1 MLRTRKEHGVYR
13 VGTSN
18 ENASKNNGNSEIQC
32 GWSGSLVENVNRL
45 LKKKSKI
52 SETIFTH
59 FNIVETKDFI
69 NDVLGFTSNKSDEL
83 VCPNRD
89 EADELNQIYG
99 ASSSEQDLLKEF
111 MELHKNAPASFKWY
125 LRFHHVTG
133 DHIDESEAAN
143 FEALFEAFK
152 RAQNDDV
159 FMRMKQQNAF
169 PLDFPESLTCEE
181 QQHIALQISKQ
192 MELKWEKNCNDQKQQ
207 QPKEL
212 KIKANTSNTIHSS
225 AEEFEGSNKEQNCT
239 SEKKTPI
246 RIEPVAEPTTKKA
259 NPPGCSQT
267 GTKKPKIPKALEDHN
282 YAASPPD
289 EEVNVP
295 EETEKTKKSKNFVRT
310 YATRPVRTYLK
321 VRGEQA
327 RYYSGELDLELRKQL
342 MKRRLFGGFAA
353 YHLMLHGPPTPM
365 ERPT

>member
-1 MLRTRKEHGVYR
+1 MHVQVRTQTRTFRTCNISVVRDQPGDSKCVRKLLCFKMLRTRKEHGVYR

-99 ASSSEQDLLKEF
+99 PFIDLKYADAVIFALSTAKLQRVDDLVSKSAAAYGSRSCPDKYKQMWVSAAPSTGIRVNEQPVELENELCYLDCILKNDDSCKRGASSSEQDLLKEF

-169 PLDFPESLTCEE
+169 PLDFPESLTC
-181 QQHIALQISKQ
+181 
-192 MELKWEKNCNDQKQQ
+192 
-207 QPKEL
+207 
-212 KIKANTSNTIHSS
+212 
-225 AEEFEGSNKEQNCT
+225 G
-239 SEKKTPI
+239 
-246 RIEPVAEPTTKKA
+246 
-259 NPPGCSQT
+259 
-267 GTKKPKIPKALEDHN
+267 
-282 YAASPPD
+282 
-289 EEVNVP
+289 
-295 EETEKTKKSKNFVRT
+295 
-310 YATRPVRTYLK
+310 
-321 VRGEQA
+321 
-327 RYYSGELDLELRKQL
+327 
-342 MKRRLFGGFAA
+342 
-353 YHLMLHGPPTPM
+353 
-365 ERPT
+365 

>member
-1 MLRTRKEHGVYR
+1 ME
-13 VGTSN
+13 
-18 ENASKNNGNSEIQC
+18 
-32 GWSGSLVENVNRL
+32 GSPARPPRITTVVNL
-45 LKKKSKI
+45 IKI
-52 SETIFTH
+52 H
-59 FNIVETKDFI
+59 
-69 NDVLGFTSNKSDEL
+69 
-83 VCPNRD
+83 
-89 EADELNQIYG
+89 
-99 ASSSEQDLLKEF
+99 DL
-111 MELHKNAPASFKWY
+111 
-125 LRFHHVTG
+125 
-133 DHIDESEAAN
+133 
-143 FEALFEAFK
+143 
-152 RAQNDDV
+152 
-159 FMRMKQQNAF
+159 
-169 PLDFPESLTCEE
+169 EE

-207 QPKEL
+207 QRSERAKD
-212 KIKANTSNTIHSS
+212 KSS
-225 AEEFEGSNKEQNCT
+225 SNKEQNCT

-327 RYYSGELDLELRKQL
+327 RYYSGELELVGLYNEMSGPADYEVKAFILPDKSGTNLLSPEGRK
-342 MKRRLFGGFAA
+342 A
-353 YHLMLHGPPTPM
+353 
-365 ERPT
+365 